1 MILRLTL
8 AQDWNWSDREEVI
21 VVEWIFISAPLM
33 NTTINKMLDLFS
45 EKTKKIKRLRT
56 NNQCW
61 LLMKTTANRRTVIC
75 LLQREITSCCCN
87 AHILTWGLVGDLG
100 FRWRFGI
107 SLAFLGSRWRFWDL
121 LSVFGISLAFLGP
134 RWCFWDLIGVWQNK
148 SFSHSHTL
156 GVECSIFSST
166 VCNFP
171 ESGFWI
177 V

>member
-1 MILRLTL
+1 MLTIDEDNGQQKDGDLSAAKRNHIL
-8 AQDWNWSDREEVI
+8 
-21 VVEWIFISAPLM
+21 
-33 NTTINKMLDLFS
+33 
-45 EKTKKIKRLRT
+45 
-56 NNQCW
+56 
-61 LLMKTTANRRTVIC
+61 
-75 LLQREITSCCCN
+75 LLQRTYIN
-87 AHILTWGLVGDLG
+87 LG
-100 FRWRFGI
+100 SRWQFGI